1 MDILVLFK
9 SIFSLDT
16 LIYLAV
22 ALVFLT
28 ALVRCILP
36 LSRMA
41 ARLRRASRTIVTEH
55 RQNKENDFSREK

>member
-36 LSRMA
+36 LSRMPIC
-41 ARLRRASRTIVTEH
+41 LTRR
-55 RQNKENDFSREK
+55 

>member
-1 MDILVLFK
+1 MNILSLLK

-16 LIYLAV
+16 LIYLAIV
-22 ALVFLT
+22 LVFLA
-28 ALVRCILP
+28 ALVRCVLP

-55 RQNKENDFSREK
+55 RQNK